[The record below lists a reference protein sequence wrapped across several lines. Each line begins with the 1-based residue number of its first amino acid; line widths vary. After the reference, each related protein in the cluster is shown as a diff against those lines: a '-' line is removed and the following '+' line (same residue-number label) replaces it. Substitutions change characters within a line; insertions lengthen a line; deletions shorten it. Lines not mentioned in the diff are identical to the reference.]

1 MARHFLSGGK
11 KALSAVSALLA
22 ATLLVTSCSTDTVDA
37 GKTGSVTG
45 KEERLPPHGGK
56 VESDQPVE
64 VINEVPVA
72 GPIAAWDTIELMVRT
87 SPVEPEDERF
97 LDDWRFEIFT
107 IDDEARPTSPNYFGE
122 TGPDGNA
129 LIGLPSYM
137 FQLPL
142 VVRAYNEALPLRDE
156 NDDDDDDQEIDDEIL
171 GTCQTFEIFIPAYC
185 HDKAIWLLGPFENA
199 LWDFYERAA
208 RRRAESWN
216 PSQVDCGTW
225 LANMQLLILTDQV
238 SDELH
243 DMNDRD
249 DNDMFFSREV
259 LYDALQENQHLL
271 TPTRPPIC
279 MAERRHFGGNMERL
293 DEIIQDDDDFVID
306 DTREVFDAEVA
317 PDNDPVVISLNTGLV
332 ESICDTVDW
341 ASQSLSVNG
350 VLFAP
355 TKQFLLDDEDFMG
368 TISDQYNIVPKMDV
382 STFNTRLGN
391 GREFDN
397 DKYDDACAMTTIVK
411 FTNKDDDEQD
421 LIEDTGVT
429 LFNLFDTDPTAVFL
443 TSDGDSV
450 VDEDDYWAIFRRNRV
465 NEVRCEDLVIAVE
478 LIGHREKDFRDNL
491 YMTFDLTSEDLFL
504 GLRADQELNEE
515 VVDGE
520 TAYMAYTISVWD
532 GTDEEGREA
541 VRTNIS
547 NCYEAADPWAR
558 QFFVTQDFDR
568 RGDDCCIDERCEIT
582 DVICP
587 LRAAEFA
594 VRSQCFSNST
604 SNQRWRTLDAGYWSI
619 GTDYGVRGNVI
630 VNAGWLAP
638 HLDFEI
644 FIQKFDEAVF
654 KGPRTVRRTD
664 SVGQLMVELPTLV
677 EGDRVLIR
685 SEDNCCDDYD
695 LVLPCVPE
703 FTGFAGA
710 PGVPYVPVTL
720 GPAPLPP
727 LPVPGPGPGPVPP
740 GAMSEAAP
748 SGVPA
753 AAPSL

>member
-1 MARHFLSGGK
+1 M
-11 KALSAVSALLA
+11 
-22 ATLLVTSCSTDTVDA
+22 
-37 GKTGSVTG
+37 
-45 KEERLPPHGGK
+45 
-56 VESDQPVE
+56 
-64 VINEVPVA
+64 
-72 GPIAAWDTIELMVRT
+72 AAWDTIELMVRS
-87 SPVEPEDERF
+87 SPVEPQDERF
-97 LDDWRFEIFT
+97 LDDWRIELFT
-107 IDDEARPTSPNYFGE
+107 IDDQARPTSPNYFGE

-129 LIGLPSYM
+129 LIGLPAYM

-142 VVRAYNEALPLRDE
+142 VIRAYNEALPLRDE
-156 NDDDDDDQEIDDEIL
+156 RDRDDDDDSQRVDDYTL
-171 GTCQTFEIFIPAYC
+171 GTCQTFEIFVPAYC
-185 HDKAIWLLGPFENA
+185 HDKAVWLLGPFENA
-199 LWDFYERAA
+199 LWDFYEDAA
-208 RRRAESWN
+208 RRRGESWN

-249 DNDMFFSREV
+249 DNEMYFSREV

-293 DEIIQDDDDFVID
+293 DEIIQDDEDFVID
-306 DTREVFDAEVA
+306 DSRHPFRAEVA
-317 PDNDPVVISLNTGLV
+317 PDNDPIVIDLGSGIV
-332 ESICDTVDW
+332 SDICNAPHW
-341 ASQSLSVNG
+341 EEESLSVNG

-355 TKQFLLDDEDFMG
+355 TKNFLLDDEDFMG

-382 STFNTRLGN
+382 SVFNTRLGN

-397 DKYDDACAMTTIVK
+397 DKYDDACALTSIVK

-429 LFNLFDTDPTAVFL
+429 FFNLFESDPTEVYL
-443 TSDGDSV
+443 TSDGDAV
-450 VDEDDYWAIFRRNRV
+450 VDEDDYWVIFRRNR
-465 NEVRCEDLVIAVE
+465 EDETRCHEAVIAFE
-478 LIGHREKDFRDNL
+478 LIGHREKDFRDNM
-491 YMTFDLTSEDLFL
+491 YMTFDSTSENFFL

-532 GTDEEGREA
+532 GTTEEGREA

-558 QFFVTQDFDR
+558 QFFVTQDFDNR
-568 RGDDCCIDERCEIT
+568 DDCCIDEKCEIT

-638 HLDFEI
+638 NLDYEV

-664 SVGQLMVELPTLV
+664 DVGQLMIELPTLV

-727 LPVPGPGPGPVPP
+727 VPVPAPGLVPGPSGPMAAGMP
-740 GAMSEAAP
+740 EATT
-748 SGVPA
+748 A
-753 AAPSL
+753 AAPAL